1 MFVCFQYLWKHAIK
15 TCASEKKN
23 SELAKGE
30 KIMAVSCLGFPGYQ
44 LKLVEL
50 PSTQQTTSTLTISI
64 SFR

>member
-1 MFVCFQYLWKHAIK
+1 MFVWFQYLWVHAIK
-15 TCASEKKN
+15 TCASEKKT
-23 SELAKGE
+23 ELAKGE
-30 KIMAVSCLGFPGYQ
+30 KIMAVSCLGFPGDQ